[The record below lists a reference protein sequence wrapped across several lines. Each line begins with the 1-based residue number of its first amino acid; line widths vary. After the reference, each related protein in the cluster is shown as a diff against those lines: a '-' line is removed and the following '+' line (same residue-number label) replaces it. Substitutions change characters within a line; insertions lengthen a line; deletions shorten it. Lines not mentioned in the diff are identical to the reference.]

1 MLCRPFV
8 GSFYLGKQTPLN
20 LEAPVE
26 KGEYVLRK
34 LWAYTRLDSFLFFF
48 VVSFSFIGQALLR
61 SPRVDLTIGIY
72 MFT

>member
-8 GSFYLGKQTPLN
+8 GSFYLGKQTRLN

-34 LWAYTRLDSFLFFF
+34 LWAYTRLHSFLFLF
-48 VVSFSFIGQALLR
+48 VISFSFIGQALFR
-61 SPRVDLTIGIY
+61 SPRVDLTVGIY
-72 MFT
+72 MFA